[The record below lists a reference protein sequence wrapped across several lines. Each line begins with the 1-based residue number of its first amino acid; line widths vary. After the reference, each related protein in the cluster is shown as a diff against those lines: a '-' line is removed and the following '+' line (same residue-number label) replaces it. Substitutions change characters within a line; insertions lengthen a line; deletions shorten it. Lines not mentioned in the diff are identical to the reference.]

1 MNLPVPGEALGD
13 SSFCNKPL
21 LGGARRGERNII
33 RASKRA
39 EVEAIPV
46 TRKSPEKLLKFRLLE
61 LAMVPSF

>member
-13 SSFCNKPL
+13 SSFW
-21 LGGARRGERNII
+21 NII

-61 LAMVPSF
+61 LAMLSGCSGRRASL